1 MNTFTHGRYTMK
13 SNGNSKDVYAFLL
26 KWPTG
31 NTLTLGAPIPGST
44 TVVSL
49 LGHKGS
55 LDYKQTGKQGIVII
69 LPIMD
74 FSLMPCQWAW
84 TFKLT
89 SITN

>member
-1 MNTFTHGRYTMK
+1 MK
-13 SNGNSKDVYAFLL
+13 NKIIGKDVYAFLL

-31 NTLTLGAPIPGST
+31 DTLTLGAPIPGLT

-49 LGHKGS
+49 LGYEGS
-55 LDYKQTGKQGIVII
+55 LDYQRTGEQGINITLPVIS
-69 LPIMD
+69 
-74 FSLMPCQWAW
+74 FSRIPCQWAW

>member
-1 MNTFTHGRYTMK
+1 MK
-13 SNGNSKDVYAFLL
+13 KNGNGKDVYAFLL

-49 LGHKGS
+49 LGYKGS
-55 LDYKQTGKQGIVII
+55 LDYKQTGHQGIVIT
-69 LPIMD
+69 LPSID
-74 FSLMPCQWAW
+74 FTHMPCQWAW

>member
-31 NTLTLGAPIPGST
+31 NMLTLGAPIPGSPP
-44 TVVSL
+44 VARL
-49 LGHKGS
+49 LGHQGS
-55 LDYKQTGKQGIVII
+55 LNYKQTGKHGIVII